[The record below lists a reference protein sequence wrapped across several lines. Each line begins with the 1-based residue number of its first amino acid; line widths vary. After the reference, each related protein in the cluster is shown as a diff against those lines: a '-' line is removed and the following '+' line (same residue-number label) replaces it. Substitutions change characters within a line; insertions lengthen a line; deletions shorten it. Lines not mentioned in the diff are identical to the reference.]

1 MSHVYMSVYMF
12 TYIQTYTHKYIY
24 TCTHIYIY
32 ICIYI
37 HRVTCHIQQ
46 HMYVCVCVYSV
57 VYCRQHT
64 HPSLVV
70 NCLQTATVCHND
82 HVYARHASVKHGVV
96 TYQSSIDWMYMQSN
110 IFPYIFDSNLI
121 L

>member
-1 MSHVYMSVYMF
+1 MF

-24 TCTHIYIY
+24 TCTHIY

-46 HMYVCVCVYSV
+46 HMYVCVCIVSW
-57 VYCRQHT
+57 QHT

-70 NCLQTATVCHND
+70 NWLQTATACHND
-82 HVYARHASVKHGVV
+82 HVYARHDSVKHGVV
-96 TYQSSIDWMYMQSN
+96 TCQPCIVCMYMQSN
-110 IFPYIFDSNLI
+110 IYPYIFDSNLI